1 MLHAYGTRKRNGV
14 HVSVRWLFTLFG
26 AAALLAG
33 TGLWMAKRPASV
45 PSSPEKAMIEIA
57 PGALLAASFI
67 DASGQSQ
74 TLARFPARI
83 LVVNFWATW
92 CAPCR
97 EEMPA
102 FSRLQARWAD
112 RGVQFVGLANESA
125 DKVQPFGKS
134 LQINYPLWTGGEEVS
149 ELSRR
154 LGNKR
159 RVLPYTAII
168 DSSGRVLET
177 KVGPYTEGELEQRLS
192 AYAANTQQLR

>member
-1 MLHAYGTRKRNGV
+1 M
-14 HVSVRWLFTLFG
+14 SVRWLFVLFG
-26 AAALLAG
+26 VSAMLAG
-33 TGLWMAKRPASV
+33 TGLWMAKRPARA
-45 PSSPEKAMIEIA
+45 PSGPEMALIEIA
-57 PGALLAASFI
+57 PGALMAASFT
-67 DASGQSQ
+67 DASGLPQ
-74 TLARFPARI
+74 TLARFPAKV

-102 FSRLQARWAD
+102 FTRLQTRWAD
-112 RGVQFVGLANESA
+112 RGVQFVGLADESP
-125 DKVQPFGKS
+125 DKVLPFGNS
-134 LQINYPLWTGGEEVS
+134 LQINYPLWTGGQEVS

-168 DSSGRVLET
+168 NSSGQVLET

-192 AYAANTQQLR
+192 AYAANAQQLR